1 MMCERIWQRIGLAVI
16 VLMTAVGFAVTPD
29 ITYSL
34 IAGVPLI
41 IGLVLYWAISRFPR
55 LTRDL
60 VLVAG
65 LISLGTLALSLVAGL
80 AIIPRSHAL
89 LSAVTPLARLQ
100 AQLPLRLNENVVAA
114 ALLLLI
120 PLSLGQLLWA
130 RIPGSGRDGLR
141 LLLALLAVCVSVAV
155 MPFTKSQAAVVAL
168 AVAVGL
174 MLLLR
179 SPRVGLVLL
188 AIGAMVALA
197 LVLVT
202 GWDTIAHR
210 YLGEWTRIRLAVRTE
225 IYHRA
230 LLLIAS
236 YPLTGVGLGCYEPT
250 VRELYPLFYMPGAT
264 QTSSHNLLLQ
274 VAVDLGI
281 PGLLAYLLLLGHA
294 IRAAIL
300 AIRDKA
306 AQSPLHTA
314 LASACL
320 VCFVTLL
327 LHGLLDCAQWANK
340 LRFLTWGVMGLAV
353 ALQRFGAT
361 HQPVETQ

>member
-1 MMCERIWQRIGLAVI
+1 MSERTWQNTGLAVI
-16 VLMTAVGFAVTPD
+16 VLMTAVGLAVTPD
-29 ITYSL
+29 MTFSL

-41 IGLVLYWAISRFPR
+41 IGLVLYWAIARFPR

-60 VLVAG
+60 LLVAG
-65 LISLGTLALSLVAGL
+65 LLSLGTLALSLVAGL
-80 AIIPRSHAL
+80 AIIPRRHAL
-89 LSAVTPLARLQ
+89 LSAIAPLAWLK
-100 AQLPLRLNENVVAA
+100 AQLPLRLNGNVVAA

-120 PLSLGQLLWA
+120 PLSLAQLLWA
-130 RIPGSGRDGLR
+130 QEPSSWRDGLR
-141 LLLALLAVCVSVAV
+141 LLLALLAVCVAVAV
-155 MPFTKSQAAVVAL
+155 MPLTKSQAAIAAL
-168 AVAVGL
+168 AVAVAL
-174 MLLLR
+174 LLLLR
-179 SPRVGLVLL
+179 SPRMGLALVGF
-188 AIGAMVALA
+188 GALA
-197 LVLVT
+197 ALILVLVT
-202 GWDTIAHR
+202 GWDTIAGR
-210 YLGEWTRIRLAVRTE
+210 YLGEWTGIRLAVRTE
-225 IYHRA
+225 IYDRA
-230 LLLIAS
+230 LLLIAN

-314 LASACL
+314 MASACL

-353 ALQRFGAT
+353 ALQRFGDT